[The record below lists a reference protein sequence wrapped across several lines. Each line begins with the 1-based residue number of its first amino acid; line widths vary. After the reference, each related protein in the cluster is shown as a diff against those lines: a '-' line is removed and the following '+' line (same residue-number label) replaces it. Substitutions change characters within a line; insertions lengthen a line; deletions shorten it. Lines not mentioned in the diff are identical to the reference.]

1 MKLTAGRPMDSRYGK
16 GQQKIRRSRQ
26 FPPLKWL
33 GLAILAWILLFGIS
47 ACTPARLSP
56 EKAIVGQWVNDQGGI
71 INFYADNTGFI
82 PGVEGQTLAIP
93 SVKFTYYFKDETS
106 LAIVMDGQAPVVV
119 EIKLEGD
126 KMTWRSLTN
135 NAEFVY
141 KRAQ

>member
-1 MKLTAGRPMDSRYGK
+1 MK
-16 GQQKIRRSRQ
+16 
-26 FPPLKWL
+26 LKWL
-33 GLAILAWILLFGIS
+33 GLAILAWILLLGIS

-56 EKAIVGQWVNDQGGI
+56 EKAIVGQWVNDQGGTI
-71 INFYADNTGFI
+71 HFYADHTGFI
-82 PGVEGQTLAIP
+82 PGVEGQTPAIP

-141 KRAQ
+141 KRAR